1 MVFLEKNY
9 INKAYSY
16 ELEGFILSVTSNN
29 L

>member
-1 MVFLEKNY
+1 MVFLEKKY

-16 ELEGFILSVTSNN
+16 ELEGLILSGTSND

>member
-9 INKAYSY
+9 VNKAYSY
-16 ELEGFILSVTSNN
+16 ELEGLILSVTSND